1 MLQTTKQGDA
11 LTVYLTGEID
21 HCVAE
26 GLRNEIEMLIVAHD
40 PHRLILDFSQ
50 VSFMDSSG
58 IGMIIGRYKTMV
70 GASLPADFVRRWI
83 DCFIWPD
90 YIESLP
96 LTKQKGGKYMNNQME
111 LKFSAIP
118 ENEAFAR
125 MVVSAFLVQANPT
138 LSIVSEV
145 RTAVSEA
152 VTNAIVHAYEETS
165 GYVMLRAWI
174 DENDIRLE
182 IEDQGKGIENIK
194 QAMQPFYTSHPE
206 QERTGMGFA
215 LMQSFM
221 DHVRVQSSL
230 GNGTIVFMRKRLH
243 ENDE

>member
-1 MLQTTKQGDA
+1 
-11 LTVYLTGEID
+11 
-21 HCVAE
+21 
-26 GLRNEIEMLIVAHD
+26 
-40 PHRLILDFSQ
+40 
-50 VSFMDSSG
+50 
-58 IGMIIGRYKTMV
+58 
-70 GASLPADFVRRWI
+70 
-83 DCFIWPD
+83 
-90 YIESLP
+90 
-96 LTKQKGGKYMNNQME
+96 MNNQME

-174 DENDIRLE
+174 DENNIRLE
-182 IEDQGKGIENIK
+182 IEDQGKGIENIEH
-194 QAMQPFYTSHPE
+194 AMQPFYTSHPE

-230 GNGTIVFMRKRLH
+230 GNGTIVFMQKRLH